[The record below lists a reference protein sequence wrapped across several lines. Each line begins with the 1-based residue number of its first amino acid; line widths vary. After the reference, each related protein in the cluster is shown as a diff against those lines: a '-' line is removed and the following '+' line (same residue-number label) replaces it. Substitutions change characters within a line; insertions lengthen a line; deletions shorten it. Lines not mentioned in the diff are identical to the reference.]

1 MNKVNTPFA
10 LLVFTALL
18 AVVFSSCTGTR
29 KAVREPIKEQ
39 GAEYLMNKLKEHELK
54 FQQFS
59 AKFTA
64 SYEVDRKT
72 TNVSGNLRISR
83 DSIIWISVTPA
94 LGLEAVRFMLTPD
107 SILFLNRLAKTY
119 FVNNFSYINQ
129 LLNKTLDY
137 DMVQSFLIGN
147 DFSLYDSNSFKAS
160 VENQQ
165 YKLNTVNRMKIRR
178 YVRRSEDDISIPL
191 QSIWLDPVTFKVSR
205 VMLKEAERDSRK
217 FQANYSNFEQTD
229 GELIPT
235 QLEFVV
241 ETDET
246 KIRINLEYTK
256 VQINQEQ
263 TYLFKIPENYT
274 EIKELKPET
283 K

>member
-1 MNKVNTPFA
+1 
-10 LLVFTALL
+10 
-18 AVVFSSCTGTR
+18 
-29 KAVREPIKEQ
+29 
-39 GAEYLMNKLKEHELK
+39 
-54 FQQFS
+54 
-59 AKFTA
+59 
-64 SYEVDRKT
+64 
-72 TNVSGNLRISR
+72 
-83 DSIIWISVTPA
+83 
-94 LGLEAVRFMLTPD
+94 
-107 SILFLNRLAKTY
+107 
-119 FVNNFSYINQ
+119 
-129 LLNKTLDY
+129 
-137 DMVQSFLIGN
+137 MVQSFLIGN